1 MFGFG
6 AADFGTQVYISK
18 GAKTSKKINKMKN
31 EIAFMNIFN
40 ALANEA
46 LHGRYTIENIPE
58 GCDER
63 VVLESLLWY
72 GSVGFFKKADQVMAL
87 PALPTSNYT
96 LYGYP
101 TNMTV
106 WGRNGFTETVKLFI
120 PHGDNARLVRTNTA
134 GVVESKEGTGVWVR
148 ENEMCYPFINYVIDF
163 AEKIADTYRTLDITR
178 ANIKRPYVITAEESI
193 IESVKSFFN
202 KRDNNEEYIISSGVF
217 PADKINL
224 LPFDQNPENIRD
236 CTGLIDFYYAKFRE
250 LEAISA
256 APATIDKKAEI
267 TIPELNQNSGAQAA
281 INNSIVNVL
290 QRELDFC
297 NEKLGTNMR
306 VVNKVKE
313 EKEEQEAEREAEND
327 DIRSESNEDV

>member
-1 MFGFG
+1 MFGNG
-6 AADFGTQVYISK
+6 LQIYIDKKGT
-18 GAKTSKKINKMKN
+18 TSKKIAKYKN
-31 EIAFMNIFN
+31 IIEFN
-40 ALANEA
+40 NVFNSLANESQ
-46 LHGRYTIENIPE
+46 HGRYSIENLPD
-58 GCDER
+58 GCDETI
-63 VVLESLLWY
+63 VLQSLLWY
-72 GSVGFFKKADQVMAL
+72 GSVTFFKKAGEVMAL
-87 PALPTSNYT
+87 PGLPTANYT

-101 TNMTV
+101 TDATV
-106 WGRNGFTETVKLFI
+106 WGRNGYTETVKLFI
-120 PHGDNARLVRTNTA
+120 PHGDNSKLVRQTTGGA
-134 GVVESKEGTGVWVR
+134 LSPVEGSGVWVR
-148 ENEMCYPFINYVIDF
+148 ENEQVYPFINYVIEF
-163 AEKIADTYRTLDITR
+163 ADKIADTYRTLDITR

-202 KRDNNEEYIISSGVF
+202 KRDNNEEYVISSGVF

-267 TIPELNQNSGAQAA
+267 TIPELNQNSAAQAA

-290 QRELDFC
+290 QRDLDFC

-313 EKEEQEAEREAEND
+313 EKEEQEAEREAENND
-327 DIRSESNEDV
+327 FRSESN

>member
-6 AADFGTQVYISK
+6 SADFGTQVYIRE
-18 GAKTSKKINKMKN
+18 GAKSSKKINKMKN
-31 EIAFMNIFN
+31 ITAFMNVFS
-40 ALANEA
+40 ALSNEA
-46 LHGRYTIENIPE
+46 LHGRYSIEGLPE
-58 GCDER
+58 SCDER
-63 VVLESLLWY
+63 VVLESFLWY
-72 GSVGFFKKADQVMAL
+72 GACGFFKKADQVMAL
-87 PALPTSNYT
+87 PGLPTSNYT

-101 TNMTV
+101 TKMTV
-106 WGRNGFTETVKLFI
+106 WGRNGHTETIKLFI
-120 PHGDNARLVRTNTA
+120 PHGDNASLVRETTD

-148 ENEMCYPFINYVIDF
+148 ENELCYPFINYVIDF
-163 AEKIADTYRTLDITR
+163 AEKIADTYRTLDVTR

-193 IESVKSFFN
+193 IESVKTWFN
-202 KRDNNEEYIISSGVF
+202 KRDSNEEYIISSGVF
-217 PADKINL
+217 PADKIKL

-267 TIPELNQNSGAQAA
+267 TIPELNQNSGAQSA
-281 INNSIVNVL
+281 IANSVRNVL

-306 VVNKVKE
+306 VVDKI
-313 EKEEQEAEREAEND
+313 EQKKKGEQNND
-327 DIRSESNEDV
+327 FRSERNEDL